1 MPSRSTTSCTC
12 TLKWYLNEPV
22 PGRWWLSQAFGR
34 IRLDIPTAVP
44 PYRRANA
51 RFGKGGGGGG
61 RNCRNLILRA
71 GKIRLPLSPLARAI
85 ETGRTIGAE
94 YLRVCCP
101 VSVLMKYV

>member
-51 RFGKGGGGGG
+51 RFGKGGGGDITSVP
-61 RNCRNLILRA
+61 CCALA
-71 GKIRLPLSPLARAI
+71 MPLSCSLA
-85 ETGRTIGAE
+85 
-94 YLRVCCP
+94 P
-101 VSVLMKYV
+101 

>member
-51 RFGKGGGGGG
+51 RFGKGGGGGH
-61 RNCRNLILRA
+61 NFSNMLRA
-71 GKIRLPLSPLARAI
+71 GNAAVVLARAI